1 MPIYEYV
8 CLDCASA
15 FELLI
20 RGDEKPE
27 CPSCGKKKVS
37 KQLSVTAAPQASGGD
52 MACGAKDMCPA
63 ATGGCGGGACG
74 MGGPF

>member
-8 CLDCASA
+8 CLDCSSL

-20 RGDEKPE
+20 RGEEEPV
-27 CPSCGKKKVS
+27 CPACGKKKVT
-37 KQLSVTAAPQASGGD
+37 KQLSVPSAPQVGGEA
-52 MACGAKDMCPA
+52 MCGAKADGSCPA
-63 ATGGCGGGACG
+63 AGGCGGGGCG